1 MIAALRQGL
10 CSALAQA
17 AGLLL
22 TVGLLLHSPTP
33 LAGNQL
39 YEPLAAD
46 VRIALRSAIAERR
59 PPRHAFDNP
68 LQAADWLSAMSQ
80 RLERRLPDIATRLDF
95 LRSLHYEASRAGLDP
110 QLVLSLI
117 EVESGF
123 QRYAVSSAG
132 ARGLM
137 QVMPF
142 WADLIGDGNV
152 RLLFDMRSNLRF
164 GCVILRH
171 YLDLERG
178 DLFRALGRYN
188 GSLGKPDYPDLV
200 LATLRTKWQL
210 TQPPDTST
218 TRRETNRN

>member
-1 MIAALRQGL
+1 VIAALRQGL

-178 DLFRALGRYN
+178 NLFRALGRYN

-200 LATLRTKWQL
+200 LATLRNKWQL
-210 TQPPDTST
+210 TQAHDTST

>member
-152 RLLFDMRSNLRF
+152 RLLFDIRTNLRF

-200 LATLRTKWQL
+200 LATLRNKWQL
-210 TQPPDTST
+210 TQAHDTST

>member
-10 CSALAQA
+10 CSALAQV

-200 LATLRTKWQL
+200 LATLRNKWQL
-210 TQPPDTST
+210 TQAHDTST

>member
-1 MIAALRQGL
+1 MIAALRRL
-10 CSALAQA
+10 CSALSLA

-22 TVGLLLHSPTP
+22 AGGLLLHSPTL
-33 LAGNQL
+33 LAGTQL

-46 VRIALRSAIAERR
+46 VRSALRSAIAERK
-59 PPRHAFDNP
+59 PPRHAFNNP

-152 RLLFDMRSNLRF
+152 RLLFDIRTNLRF

-210 TQPPDTST
+210 TPPHDTST

>member
-1 MIAALRQGL
+1 VIAALRQGL

-200 LATLRTKWQL
+200 LATLRNKWQL
-210 TQPPDTST
+210 TQAHDTST

>member
-1 MIAALRQGL
+1 
-10 CSALAQA
+10 
-17 AGLLL
+17 
-22 TVGLLLHSPTP
+22 VGLLLHSPTP

-188 GSLGKPDYPDLV
+188 GSRGRPEYPNAV
-200 LATLRTKWQL
+200 MRAMQNWTFRPGSP
-210 TQPPDTST
+210 QPARVRPSS
-218 TRRETNRN
+218 

>member
-1 MIAALRQGL
+1 MTAALRQGL
-10 CSALAQA
+10 CSALPQA

-33 LAGNQL
+33 LAGNKL

-200 LATLRTKWQL
+200 LATLRNKWQL
-210 TQPPDTST
+210 TQAHDTST

>member
-1 MIAALRQGL
+1 MTAALRQGL
-10 CSALAQA
+10 CSALPQA
-17 AGLLL
+17 A
-22 TVGLLLHSPTP
+22 GLLLHSPTP

-46 VRIALRSAIAERR
+46 VRIALRSAIAERK

-171 YLDLERG
+171 YLDTENG
-178 DLFRALGRYN
+178 DVFMALGRYN
-188 GSLGKPDYPDLV
+188 GSRGQRAYPDGV
-200 LATLRTKWQL
+200 LAA
-210 TQPPDTST
+210 
-218 TRRETNRN
+218 RRAWEL

>member
-10 CSALAQA
+10 CSALPLA

-22 TVGLLLHSPTP
+22 AGGLLLHSPTV
-33 LAGNQL
+33 LAGTQM

-46 VRIALRSAIAERR
+46 VRSALRSAIAERK
-59 PPRHAFDNP
+59 PPRHAFNNP

-123 QRYAVSSAG
+123 QRYAVSGAG

-152 RLLFDMRSNLRF
+152 RLLFDIRTNLRF

-200 LATLRTKWQL
+200 LATLRNKWQL
-210 TQPPDTST
+210 TQPHDTST
-218 TRRETNRN
+218 TRRETNGN

>member
-1 MIAALRQGL
+1 VTAGLHQGL
-10 CSALAQA
+10 CSALPLA

-22 TVGLLLHSPTP
+22 AVGLLLHSPTP

-132 ARGLM
+132 ARSLM

-200 LATLRTKWQL
+200 LATLRNKWQL
-210 TQPPDTST
+210 TQAHDTST

>member
-1 MIAALRQGL
+1 M
-10 CSALAQA
+10 
-17 AGLLL
+17 
-22 TVGLLLHSPTP
+22 
-33 LAGNQL
+33 

-46 VRIALRSAIAERR
+46 VRSALRSAIAERK
-59 PPRHAFDNP
+59 PPRHAFNNP

-152 RLLFDMRSNLRF
+152 RLLFDIRTNLRF

-200 LATLRTKWQL
+200 LATLRNKWQL
-210 TQPPDTST
+210 TQPHDTST
-218 TRRETNRN
+218 TRRETNGN

>member
-1 MIAALRQGL
+1 VTAGLHQGL
-10 CSALAQA
+10 CSALPLA

-22 TVGLLLHSPTP
+22 AVSLLLHSPTP

-200 LATLRTKWQL
+200 LATLRNKWQL
-210 TQPPDTST
+210 TQAHDTST

>member
-1 MIAALRQGL
+1 VIAALRQGL

-46 VRIALRSAIAERR
+46 VRIALRSAIAERK

-178 DLFRALGRYN
+178 NLFRALGRYN

-200 LATLRTKWQL
+200 LATLRNKWQL
-210 TQPPDTST
+210 TQAHDTST

>member
-1 MIAALRQGL
+1 VTAGLHQGL
-10 CSALAQA
+10 CSALPLA

-22 TVGLLLHSPTP
+22 AVSLLLHSPTP

-46 VRIALRSAIAERR
+46 VRIALRSAIAERK

-200 LATLRTKWQL
+200 LATLRNKWQL
-210 TQPPDTST
+210 TQAHDTST

>member
-22 TVGLLLHSPTP
+22 AGDLLLHSPTV
-33 LAGNQL
+33 LAGTQL

-46 VRIALRSAIAERR
+46 VRSALRSAIAERK
-59 PPRHAFDNP
+59 PPRHAFNNP

-152 RLLFDMRSNLRF
+152 RLLFDIRTNLRF

-200 LATLRTKWQL
+200 LATLRNKWQL
-210 TQPPDTST
+210 TQPHDTST
-218 TRRETNRN
+218 TRRETNGN

>member
-10 CSALAQA
+10 CSALPLA

-22 TVGLLLHSPTP
+22 VGGLLLHSPTV
-33 LAGNQL
+33 LAGTQL

-46 VRIALRSAIAERR
+46 VRSALRSTIAERK
-59 PPRHAFDNP
+59 PPRHAFNNP

-123 QRYAVSSAG
+123 QRYAVSGAG

-152 RLLFDMRSNLRF
+152 RLLFDIRTNLRF

-200 LATLRTKWQL
+200 LATLRNKWQL
-210 TQPPDTST
+210 TQAHDTST

>member
-46 VRIALRSAIAERR
+46 VRIALRSAIAERK

-178 DLFRALGRYN
+178 NLFRALGRYN

-200 LATLRTKWQL
+200 LATLRNKWQL
-210 TQPPDTST
+210 TQAHDTST

>member
-1 MIAALRQGL
+1 VTAGLRRGL
-10 CSALAQA
+10 CSALLL
-17 AGLLL
+17 AG
-22 TVGLLLHSPTP
+22 GLLLHSPT
-33 LAGNQL
+33 LQAGNQL

-59 PPRHAFDNP
+59 PPHHAFVNP

-80 RLERRLPDIATRLDF
+80 RLERRLPDVGTRLDF

-142 WADLIGDGNV
+142 WTDLIGDGNV
-152 RLLFDMRSNLRF
+152 RLLFDMRTNLRF

-200 LATLRTKWQL
+200 MATLRNKWQL
-210 TQPPDTST
+210 TPPLTRSQDTP
-218 TRRETNRN
+218 

>member
-1 MIAALRQGL
+1 
-10 CSALAQA
+10 
-17 AGLLL
+17 
-22 TVGLLLHSPTP
+22 
-33 LAGNQL
+33 
-39 YEPLAAD
+39 
-46 VRIALRSAIAERR
+46 
-59 PPRHAFDNP
+59 
-68 LQAADWLSAMSQ
+68 MSQ

-200 LATLRTKWQL
+200 LATLRNKWQL
-210 TQPPDTST
+210 TQAHDTST

>member
-10 CSALAQA
+10 CSALPLA

-22 TVGLLLHSPTP
+22 AGGLLLHSPTP

-46 VRIALRSAIAERR
+46 VRIALRSAIAERK
-59 PPRHAFDNP
+59 PPRHAFNNP

-152 RLLFDMRSNLRF
+152 RLLFDIRTNLRF

-200 LATLRTKWQL
+200 LATLRNKWQL
-210 TQPPDTST
+210 TQAHDTST

>member
-10 CSALAQA
+10 CSALPLA

-22 TVGLLLHSPTP
+22 AGGLLLHSPTV
-33 LAGNQL
+33 LAGTQM

-46 VRIALRSAIAERR
+46 VRSALRSTIAERK
-59 PPRHAFDNP
+59 PPRHAFNNP

-123 QRYAVSSAG
+123 QRYAVSGAG

-152 RLLFDMRSNLRF
+152 RLLFDIRTNLRF

-200 LATLRTKWQL
+200 LATLRNKWQL
-210 TQPPDTST
+210 TQPHDTST
-218 TRRETNRN
+218 TRRETNGN

>member
-33 LAGNQL
+33 LAGKQL

-200 LATLRTKWQL
+200 LATLRNKWQL
-210 TQPPDTST
+210 TQAHDTST

>member
-200 LATLRTKWQL
+200 LATLRNKWQL
-210 TQPPDTST
+210 TQAHDTST

>member
-10 CSALAQA
+10 CSALPLA

-22 TVGLLLHSPTP
+22 VGGLLLHSPTL
-33 LAGNQL
+33 LAGTQL

-46 VRIALRSAIAERR
+46 VRSALRSAIAERK
-59 PPRHAFDNP
+59 PPRHAFNNP
-68 LQAADWLSAMSQ
+68 LQAADWLSTMSQ

-152 RLLFDMRSNLRF
+152 RLLFDIRTNLRF

-200 LATLRTKWQL
+200 LATLRNKWQL
-210 TQPPDTST
+210 TQPHDTST
-218 TRRETNRN
+218 TRRETNGN

>member
-1 MIAALRQGL
+1 MTAALRQGL

-152 RLLFDMRSNLRF
+152 RLLFDIRTNLRF

-171 YLDLERG
+171 SLDLERG

-200 LATLRTKWQL
+200 LATLRNKWQL
-210 TQPPDTST
+210 TQAHDTST

>member
-10 CSALAQA
+10 CSALPLA

-22 TVGLLLHSPTP
+22 AGGLLLHSPTV
-33 LAGNQL
+33 LAGTQL

-46 VRIALRSAIAERR
+46 VRSALRSTIAERK
-59 PPRHAFDNP
+59 PPRHAFNNP

-152 RLLFDMRSNLRF
+152 RLLFDIRTNLRF

-188 GSLGKPDYPDLV
+188 GSLSKPDYPDLV
-200 LATLRTKWQL
+200 LATLRNKWQL
-210 TQPPDTST
+210 TQAHDTST
-218 TRRETNRN
+218 TRRETNGN

>member
-200 LATLRTKWQL
+200 LATLRNKWQL
-210 TQPPDTST
+210 TQPHDTST
-218 TRRETNRN
+218 TRRETNGN

>member
-10 CSALAQA
+10 CSALAQV

-152 RLLFDMRSNLRF
+152 RLLFDIRTNLRF

-200 LATLRTKWQL
+200 LATLRNKWQL
-210 TQPPDTST
+210 TQAHDTST

>member
-46 VRIALRSAIAERR
+46 VRIALRSAIAERK

-95 LRSLHYEASRAGLDP
+95 LRSLHYEALRAGLDP

-200 LATLRTKWQL
+200 LATLRNKWQL
-210 TQPPDTST
+210 TQAHDTST

>member
-10 CSALAQA
+10 CSALPLA

-22 TVGLLLHSPTP
+22 VGGLLLHSPTL
-33 LAGNQL
+33 LAGTQM

-46 VRIALRSAIAERR
+46 VRSALRSAIAERK
-59 PPRHAFDNP
+59 PPRHAFNNP

-152 RLLFDMRSNLRF
+152 RLLFDIRTNLRF

-200 LATLRTKWQL
+200 LATLRNKWQL
-210 TQPPDTST
+210 TQPHDTST
-218 TRRETNRN
+218 TRRETNGN